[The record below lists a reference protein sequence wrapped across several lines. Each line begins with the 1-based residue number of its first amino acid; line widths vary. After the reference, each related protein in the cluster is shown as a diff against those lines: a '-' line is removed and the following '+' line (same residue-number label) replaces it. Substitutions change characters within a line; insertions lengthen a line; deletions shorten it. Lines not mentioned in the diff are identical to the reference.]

1 VCVIIVLFTLDMNDE
16 AEGDEWHVDE
26 KVLQDMKDS
35 YRQVRRK
42 DQKSPSAGHV
52 AISDSK

>member
-1 VCVIIVLFTLDMNDE
+1 MCVIIVLFTLDMNDE